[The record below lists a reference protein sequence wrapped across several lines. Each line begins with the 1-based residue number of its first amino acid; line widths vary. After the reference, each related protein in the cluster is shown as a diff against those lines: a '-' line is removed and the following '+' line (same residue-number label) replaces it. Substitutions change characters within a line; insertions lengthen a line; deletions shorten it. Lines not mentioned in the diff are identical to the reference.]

1 VKITSISHIGLGY
14 TPGSQERYGSAQAEI
29 NSRQFSVVIVETDT
43 GVQGIGE
50 ARGPVSLVRAAVE
63 FVSGAILGHDVDEC
77 PHIWAR
83 TVSGSYH
90 FAGDRLLT
98 AAYSGVDIAIHD
110 LIGRSRGVPVHMLL
124 GAPAA
129 GREVVPYATSGWF
142 TPDGLAGLER
152 QLQELPDGMAAV
164 KVKIGRGPV
173 DDEARMGLARDV
185 LGPDAVLMADAN
197 ANYTADLAL
206 ASMTRIRDCDIEW
219 YEEPVPPWDLAGY
232 RWLHDRAG
240 MALAAGEA
248 HAGRSEFATLIGA
261 NAVDVVQPNLC
272 ACGGFAAA
280 SSVADLAHAANRR
293 VVPAVW
299 DSGIGLTAAL
309 HWVQSISPEAASS
322 SYPPRPRWIEY
333 DVSPNP
339 LRDEL
344 LIRPPRIVNGRIMP
358 AEGPGL
364 GLELN
369 RDVVQRYTFLPQQT
383 WSS

>member
-29 NSRQFSVVIVETDT
+29 NSRQFSVVMVETDT

-152 QLQELPDGMAAV
+152 QLQELPEGWLRSRSRS
-164 KVKIGRGPV
+164 GG
-173 DDEARMGLARDV
+173 V
-185 LGPDAVLMADAN
+185 LS
-197 ANYTADLAL
+197 T
-206 ASMTRIRDCDIEW
+206 TRLGW
-219 YEEPVPPWDLAGY
+219 AW
-232 RWLHDRAG
+232 
-240 MALAAGEA
+240 
-248 HAGRSEFATLIGA
+248 HAT
-261 NAVDVVQPNLC
+261 C
-272 ACGGFAAA
+272 
-280 SSVADLAHAANRR
+280 SVRTR
-293 VVPAVW
+293 C
-299 DSGIGLTAAL
+299 
-309 HWVQSISPEAASS
+309 
-322 SYPPRPRWIEY
+322 
-333 DVSPNP
+333 
-339 LRDEL
+339 
-344 LIRPPRIVNGRIMP
+344 
-358 AEGPGL
+358 
-364 GLELN
+364 
-369 RDVVQRYTFLPQQT
+369 
-383 WSS
+383 